1 MLFVYKILLS
11 GSLEYKR
18 DCLVIVDFIFFI
30 ILVILFDMILFLRG
44 KRFSLDKRMS

>member
-30 ILVILFDMILFLRG
+30 ILFDMILFLRG